1 MADWILVNDVLLSTG
16 ALLLLLA
23 GTLAQRAWRGR
34 LVNWS
39 PCCRACGFNLRGHA
53 GSSCPECGAALNRAG
68 AVTEGLRQHRLG
80 LMTGAGALAV
90 MAAALLVSSRLGLP
104 AYAWVWWLDNRPVWA
119 MQGVL
124 RDQDQLAWQSIE
136 SRDRAGTLSDADLRL
151 VLTVAME
158 LPTYSGRF
166 ITPSWAWL
174 INKHAA
180 GRVSGEALKPIVLRA
195 LESMDVG
202 LGIVPA
208 GQRAGGLVQI
218 TASQNVEPMAGE
230 VDEAELLAVEAN
242 LDGTWVPLELER
254 QQPSFDGR
262 IPFSSATIG
271 FSNGTIGVRAP
282 DRLGPCS
289 LRATIRLSARESAA
303 SLLSRGAV
311 IAECERVVPLG
322 TLRVLDPKATFG
334 LGAHDETFRARVHAL
349 VIQLVGRFTP
359 RVGSSGR
366 SQASGS
372 STLATNEG
380 FDFDI
385 EGAQGDRVVPLGQV
399 SCIGGLQSTM
409 LVGRAGID
417 PNQPWILRLVPRL
430 DRIEAQLTEPTRI
443 YDSIIEIPR
452 GPIDAPEGDRSER
465 GGDPP

>member
-1 MADWILVNDVLLSTG
+1 MEHWILINDLLMVTG
-16 ALLLLLA
+16 GLLLLLA
-23 GTLAQRAWRGR
+23 GVLAQRAWRGR
-34 LVNWS
+34 LVTWS
-39 PCCRACGFNLRGHA
+39 PCCRRCGFDLRGHA
-53 GSSCPECGAALNRAG
+53 GSSCPECGADLGRAG
-68 AVTEGLRQHRLG
+68 AVTEGLRHHRLR
-80 LMTGAGALAV
+80 LLTGAGALAV
-90 MAAALLVSSRLGLP
+90 LAAGMVVSARFSLP
-104 AYAWVWWLDNRPVWA
+104 VHAWTWWLDHRPVWA
-119 MQGVL
+119 MESVL
-124 RDQDQLAWQSIE
+124 RHQDQLAWQEIQD
-136 SRDRAGTLSDADLRL
+136 RDRVGTLSDADLRS
-151 VLTVAME
+151 VLALAME
-158 LPTYSGRF
+158 LPTYSGKF
-166 ITPSWAWL
+166 VTPSWAWL
-174 INKHAA
+174 INQHAV
-180 GRVSGEALKPIVLRA
+180 GRVSTDALKPIVLRA
-195 LESMDVG
+195 LESMEIG
-202 LGIVPA
+202 LGIAPA

-218 TASQNVEPMAGE
+218 TARHDVEPMAGE

-242 LDGTWVPLELER
+242 LDGTWVPLKLER
-254 QQPSFDGR
+254 QQPLRNGR
-262 IPFSSATIG
+262 ILLSS
-271 FSNGTIGVRAP
+271 GTIGVRAP
-282 DRLGPCS
+282 DRLGPCA
-289 LRATIRLSARESAA
+289 LRATIRLIARESAA
-303 SLLSRGAV
+303 SLFSQGAV
-311 IAECERVVPLG
+311 VAECERVVPLG

-349 VIQLVGRFTP
+349 VIQLVGSFTP